1 MALDLSALRNKLT
14 ELKGAAGRD
23 HILWKPS
30 KGDSLIRIVPLK
42 DNPEYPFIELY
53 FHNLGGKTYL
63 SPLSFNEPDPI
74 AEFAEKLKADAGG
87 KLPPEDW
94 KEVKKF
100 IPYRRTFVPM
110 IDRNKQSQG
119 VRFWAFGKTVYKT
132 LAGVLT
138 DPEYGDITDPQTGRD
153 IKIEYTPQDESD
165 TGFAKTEVRV
175 KVKVSPL
182 TTDSDELK
190 KLLNEQPDLMSLYK
204 KMTYEELQEVLE
216 NYLTPS
222 GGTAPTRVVVN
233 KNDEDW
239 GEDVSESPSA
249 VKAKAASKT
258 TGKDVS
264 DEFAA
269 LFEDK

>member
-1 MALDLSALRNKLT
+1 MTLDLTALRSKLT

-53 FHNLGGKTYL
+53 FHNFGGKTYL

-74 AEFAEKLKADAGG
+74 AEFADRLKAEYNGE
-87 KLPPEDW
+87 KIPSEDY
-94 KEVKKF
+94 KEIKKF
-100 IPYRRTFVPM
+100 IPYRRTYVPV
-110 IDRNKQSQG
+110 IDRNKQDAG

-153 IKIEYTPQDESD
+153 IKIEYIPNEDSD

-175 KVKVSPL
+175 KVKTSPL
-182 TTDSDELK
+182 TTNADELK
-190 KLLNEQPDLMSLYK
+190 TMLTDQPDLMSLWK
-204 KMTYEELQEVLE
+204 RHTYEELDEILSNFVS
-216 NYLTPS
+216 PK
-222 GGTAPTRVVVN
+222 GGSAPTRTIVN
-233 KNDEDW
+233 KDDAEW
-239 GEDVSESPSA
+239 GDVAESPT
-249 VKAKAASKT
+249 VAKAATKQA
-258 TGKDVS
+258 GDVS
-264 DEFAA
+264 DEFAK

>member
-1 MALDLSALRNKLT
+1 MALDLAALRSKLT

-42 DNPEYPFIELY
+42 DNPDFPFIELY
-53 FHNLGGKTYL
+53 FHNIGGKTYL

-74 AEFAEKLKADAGG
+74 AEFADKLKADFNGE
-87 KLPPEDW
+87 KIPSEDY
-94 KEVKKF
+94 KEIKKF
-100 IPYRRTFVPM
+100 IPYRRTYVPM
-110 IDRNKQSQG
+110 IDRNKQSAG

-153 IKIEYTPQDESD
+153 IKIEYVPNEESD

-175 KVKVSPL
+175 KVKTSPL
-182 TTDSDELK
+182 TTDADELK
-190 KLLNEQPDLMSLYK
+190 TFLTDQPDLMSLWK
-204 KMTYEELQEVLE
+204 KPTYEELEEVLA
-216 NYLTPS
+216 NYLAPS
-222 GGTAPTRVVVN
+222 GGKAPSRTIVN

-239 GEDVSESPSA
+239 GDTSESPS
-249 VKAKAASKT
+249 VAKTASKQAD
-258 TGKDVS
+258 DVS
-264 DEFAA
+264 DEFAK